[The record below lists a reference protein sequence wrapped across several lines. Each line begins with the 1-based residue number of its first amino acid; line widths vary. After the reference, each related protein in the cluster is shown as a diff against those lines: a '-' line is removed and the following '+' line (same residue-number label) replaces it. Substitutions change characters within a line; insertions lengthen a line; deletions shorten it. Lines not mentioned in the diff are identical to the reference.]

1 MDVART
7 LRDARLAA
15 GMTQRQ
21 LAARAGAPHAPVPRT
36 GRGQTVPRVDTFDR
50 LLRATDMRVSAQ
62 RVPGYGVDRTQIRE
76 LLRLT
81 PEGRLQVAVASA
93 NNPARLLASIKPQ
106 GR

>member
-21 LAARAGAPHAPVPRT
+21 LAAQAGVPQSTVARIE
-36 GRGQTVPRVDTFDR
+36 RGQTVPRVDTFDR

-93 NNPARLLASIKPQ
+93 NNLARLLASIQPQ